1 MRRIS
6 LTSAIEGN
14 VEVRQKFIENIN
26 GIINIAEKLNVV
38 ESLPITIYN
47 TIEDTGEALR
57 QSEYIDSEMDW
68 FLTINK
74 YRIRIESTIIKKENT
89 YQLEMKYGLIDYYDW
104 KTVRNHYDDYKVMLE
119 NIDDVILDET
129 SGYLELFHKANIARN
144 YTNYDDVICTIQWN
158 QGERLG
164 TGANILDIK

>member
-74 YRIRIESTIIKKENT
+74 
-89 YQLEMKYGLIDYYDW
+89 D
-104 KTVRNHYDDYKVMLE
+104 
-119 NIDDVILDET
+119 
-129 SGYLELFHKANIARN
+129 
-144 YTNYDDVICTIQWN
+144 
-158 QGERLG
+158 
-164 TGANILDIK
+164 